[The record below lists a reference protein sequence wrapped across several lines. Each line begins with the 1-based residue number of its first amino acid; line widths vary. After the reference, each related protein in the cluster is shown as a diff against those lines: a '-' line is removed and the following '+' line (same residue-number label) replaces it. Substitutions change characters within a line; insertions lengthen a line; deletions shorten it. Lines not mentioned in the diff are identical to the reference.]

1 VEILWTARAKPVE
14 RLREKIFF
22 RSFFEQIASTPPVDV
37 AFVPRFA

>member
-14 RLREKIFF
+14 PLRGKIFF
-22 RSFFEQIASTPPVDV
+22 RPFLEQITAELPVDV